1 MSYIIQYRENNMK
14 NWARSSNISKT
25 NQEKNLGTFE
35 FTNHAEAE
43 EEARKQQNAMGGAF
57 EYRAFRKP
65 TKEEDVIAMIK
76 AVLDAPAP
84 KTKLEQIKAILEE
97 I

>member
-1 MSYIIQYRENNMK
+1 
-14 NWARSSNISKT
+14 
-25 NQEKNLGTFE
+25 
-35 FTNHAEAE
+35 
-43 EEARKQQNAMGGAF
+43 MGGAF
-57 EYRAFRKP
+57 EYRAFEKF
-65 TKEEDVIAMIK
+65 TEEEAIARIK

>member
-1 MSYIIQYRENNMK
+1 MSYIIQYRDASNQ
-14 NWARSSNISKT
+14 WQRSTNYSKIVP
-25 NQEKNLGTFE
+25 QNLSTFE

-43 EEARKQQNAMGGAF
+43 EEARKQKKAMGGAF
-57 EYRAFRKP
+57 EYRAFEKF
-65 TKEEDVIAMIK
+65 TEEEAIARIK